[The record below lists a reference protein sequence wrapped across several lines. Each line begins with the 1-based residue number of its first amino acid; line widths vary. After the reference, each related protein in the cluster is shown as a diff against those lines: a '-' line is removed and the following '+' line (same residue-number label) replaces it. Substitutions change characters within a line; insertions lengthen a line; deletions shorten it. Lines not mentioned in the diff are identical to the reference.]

1 MIMNSNKLRTYVNV
15 ALNMNYILLEITSAD
30 SVPSRNENG
39 D

>member
-15 ALNMNYILLEITSAD
+15 ALNMNHIIRRITSAV
-30 SVPSRNENG
+30 SVPSRNEGG